1 MYDVVIIMRK
11 TLLGRLAFIL
21 FAAVWVIILSN
32 VSNANASNNGLAQ
45 KPYMGWSSYSMQV
58 YTNGGSTWITEA
70 QIKAQSDAMHT
81 YLQSHGYDR
90 INIDA
95 AWNSGIDGYGR
106 PVPSAALYP
115 SGFTNLVN
123 YVHANGQKIGLYM
136 IPGMSKDA
144 YNNNLPIYGTACH
157 MQDIAVLPLTTADY
171 WNIGYKIDF
180 GEKRL
185 SLTLLR
191 AARIS
196 ACRIRPL

>member
-1 MYDVVIIMRK
+1 MYDVVIIMKK

-21 FAAVWVIILSN
+21 FATVFAIIFLN
-32 VSNANASNNGLAQ
+32 GGNANASNNGLAQ

-58 YTNGGSTWITEA
+58 YTNGLTTWITEA

-95 AWNSGIDGYGR
+95 GWNSGIDGYGR

-123 YVHANGQKIGLYM
+123 YVHANGQNRSLYD
-136 IPGMSKDA
+136 SRNVERCLQCQFA
-144 YNNNLPIYGTACH
+144 NLRNS
-157 MQDIAVLPLTTADY
+157 LPYARYCRLAFKNGRLLEY
-171 WNIGYKIDF
+171 W
-180 GEKRL
+180 L
-185 SLTLLR
+185 
-191 AARIS
+191 
-196 ACRIRPL
+196 